1 MSTLWLLTVASAAH
15 AHEILPTI
23 ADLSDE
29 GGTVTIQMRAN
40 VEAFLA
46 GIDMDAVSDTD
57 EAAQAEDYDALRAR
71 PVDEI
76 EAQMTGLVQQWNAL
90 PMLRAD
96 GEAVPLVLQGFEV
109 AEAPDP
115 AQPRQSLVTLV
126 GQLPAGASEVV
137 VAWPKGQG
145 SLVLRQQGVDD
156 PFTGYVESGAD
167 SGAITL
173 SGGGALT
180 GWGTFAGYIPVGFDH
195 ILPQGLDHIL
205 FVLGLFLL
213 STAWR
218 PLLLQISAFTVAHT
232 VTLALGAL
240 GIVSIPG
247 SIVEPLIAASIVYV
261 AVENIFWRKLSPWR
275 PFVIFG
281 FGLLHGLGFASV
293 LGEFG
298 LPADQFIPALLGFNV
313 GVEVGQLTVVA
324 LAAIL
329 VALSVSAARAVELD
343 GDEIFVQERDVMF
356 RAISITGSLLI
367 ALIGAWWVV
376 ERVFL

>member
-1 MSTLWLLTVASAAH
+1 MSTLWLLTVASAAN

-76 EAQMTGLVQQWNAL
+76 EAQMTGLVQKWNAL

-115 AQPRQSLVTLV
+115 AAPRQSLVTLV
-126 GQLPAGASEVV
+126 GQLPVGASEVV

-156 PFTGYVESGAD
+156 PVGAPLR
-167 SGAITL
+167 AIFL
-173 SGGGALT
+173 S
-180 GWGTFAGYIPVGFDH
+180 
-195 ILPQGLDHIL
+195 
-205 FVLGLFLL
+205 
-213 STAWR
+213 
-218 PLLLQISAFTVAHT
+218 
-232 VTLALGAL
+232 
-240 GIVSIPG
+240 
-247 SIVEPLIAASIVYV
+247 ASITSCRRGW
-261 AVENIFWRKLSPWR
+261 I
-275 PFVIFG
+275 
-281 FGLLHGLGFASV
+281 
-293 LGEFG
+293 
-298 LPADQFIPALLGFNV
+298 
-313 GVEVGQLTVVA
+313 
-324 LAAIL
+324 
-329 VALSVSAARAVELD
+329 
-343 GDEIFVQERDVMF
+343 
-356 RAISITGSLLI
+356 ISCSCWGCSC
-367 ALIGAWWVV
+367 
-376 ERVFL
+376 